1 MIPRLTHA
9 RAVRAAASLL
19 LLGALGACVG
29 PAREPVDS
37 LSGLDRDETV
47 VVGRIE
53 LVPPLRKGEQTFKGI
68 VIGDLENKM
77 ILITDDQYRQLTEE
91 PGMSDFAGRIEAK
104 LGRTFFVRSQS
115 KPFFILGGMLY
126 LDLGGEEMNRA
137 YFPGGLKVSLK
148 PGEKAVYIGTVRY
161 NRNEF
166 FEITKASIIDDYD
179 RANAEFKKKFG
190 TRYPLHKALLTP
202 VK

>member
-1 MIPRLTHA
+1 MSPRLTRA
-9 RAVRAAASLL
+9 RRAAAGLL
-19 LLGALGACVG
+19 LLSALGACVG

-37 LSGLDRDETV
+37 LAGLDRDETV

-53 LVPPLRKGEQTFKGI
+53 LVPPLRKNEQKFKGI

-77 ILITDDQYRQLTEE
+77 ILITDDQYRELTEE
-91 PGMSDFAGRIEAK
+91 PGMGDFAGRIEAK
-104 LGRTFFVRSQS
+104 LGKTFFVRSHS

-126 LDLGGEEMNRA
+126 LDLGGSETNRA

-148 PGEKAVYIGTVRY
+148 PGEKAVYVGTVRY
-161 NRNEF
+161 HRNEF
-166 FEITKASIIDDYD
+166 FEITKANIVDDYD

-190 TRYPLHKALLTP
+190 SRYPLHKALLTP

>member
-1 MIPRLTHA
+1 MIPRPTLT
-9 RAVRAAASLL
+9 RAWRAAAGLL
-19 LLGALGACVG
+19 LIGALGACVG

-53 LVPPLRKGEQTFKGI
+53 LVPPLRKGEQKFKGI

-77 ILITDDQYRQLTEE
+77 ILITDDKYRALTDE

-104 LGRTFFVRSQS
+104 LGKTFFVRSRSQ
-115 KPFFILGGMLY
+115 PFYILGGMLF
-126 LDLGGEEMNRA
+126 LDLGGEETNRA
-137 YFPGGLKVSLK
+137 YFPGGLKVSIK
-148 PGEKAVYIGTVRY
+148 PGEKAIYVGTVRY
-161 NRNEF
+161 QRNEF
-166 FEITKASIIDDYD
+166 FEITKANIVDDYE

>member
-1 MIPRLTHA
+1 MIARLTLA
-9 RAVRAAASLL
+9 RAWRAAAGLL
-19 LLGALGACVG
+19 WLGALGACVG

-53 LVPPLRKGEQTFKGI
+53 LVPPLRKDEQKFKGI
-68 VIGDLENKM
+68 VIGDLKNKM
-77 ILITDDQYRQLTEE
+77 ILITDDQYRQLTDE
-91 PGMSDFAGRIEAK
+91 PGMSDFSGRIEAN
-104 LGRTFFVRSQS
+104 LGKTFFVRSQS

-126 LDLGGEEMNRA
+126 LDLGGSETNRA

-166 FEITKASIIDDYD
+166 FEITKASIVDDYD
-179 RANAEFKKKFG
+179 RANAEFKKRFG

>member
-1 MIPRLTHA
+1 MISRLTRA
-9 RAVRAAASLL
+9 RAVRAAAGLL
-19 LLGALGACVG
+19 LSSALGACVG

-37 LSGLDRDETV
+37 LAGLDRDETV

-53 LVPPLRKGEQTFKGI
+53 LVPPLRKDEQKFKGI
-68 VIGDLENKM
+68 VIGDLKNKM
-77 ILITDDQYRQLTEE
+77 ILITDDQYRQLTDE
-91 PGMSDFAGRIEAK
+91 PGMSDFSGRIEAK
-104 LGRTFFVRSQS
+104 LGKTFFVRSQS

-126 LDLGGEEMNRA
+126 LDLGGSETNRA

-166 FEITKASIIDDYD
+166 FEITKASIVDDYD
-179 RANAEFKKKFG
+179 RANAEFKKRFG